1 MNSADMPLYNDLSA
15 MKERHDTIKM
25 QINDLQQ
32 QLKIV
37 KNSIQDM
44 FEDTARMQLAQQGKD
59 FGQTTIN
66 AGTHKVTVDI
76 RKRVEWDQD
85 ALIDAFNQM
94 DPDTAK
100 HYATVKY
107 AVAEAKYKA
116 APPEIV
122 GLLSEA
128 RTVHL
133 QGVSVD
139 IEDRETD

>member
-1 MNSADMPLYNDLSA
+1 
-15 MKERHDTIKM
+15 
-25 QINDLQQ
+25 
-32 QLKIV
+32 LKVV

-66 AGTHKVTVDI
+66 AGAHKVTVDI
-76 RKRVEWDQD
+76 RKRVEWNQD

-107 AVAEAKYKA
+107 AVSEAKYKA